1 MSSAL
6 ARRRSDATITMRLPT
21 ETRELID
28 RAAALLDKSR
38 TDFMLE
44 AARASAIDV
53 MLDQRVFQLDAAQCR
68 ALAASLAAPP
78 PPTEALRLLMATKAP
93 WE

>member
-1 MSSAL
+1 MTTAV
-6 ARRRSDATITMRLPT
+6 ARKRSDATITMRLPT

-44 AARASAIDV
+44 AARASALDV
-53 MLDQRVFQLDAAQCR
+53 MLDQRMFQLDAAQSR
-68 ALAASLAAPP
+68 ALAVALAEPA
-78 PPTEALRLLMATKAP
+78 PPTEALRRLMAAKAP